1 MTMCIAWT
9 EGLENY
15 YESAVN
21 DQEAIAKSCIEQ
33 NGDGSNFISVP
44 EIPNFSCPT
53 LVKVPLGNDWQQ
65 LSSAVNHFD
74 ANSLGIKNNTSN
86 PIPNHT
92 QALGG
97 GRNSIAQLGVPPFV
111 QSAQGQINTG
121 MINDN
126 DDELAPLTKI
136 NNTDDLVPLPK
147 IAADELTP
155 LPDLRRSKILKNL
168 LSKMMSADCN
178 INKFKYKPPV
188 FEVGIGELTIEEPT
202 KSIKETKTEGNVVY
216 VTYDDGSVAVFMED
230 GSILEIEAPTK
241 NVTKTKEEGNIVYN
255 TYDDGSEA
263 VIMEDGAVLEIEA
276 PKNPEKTVTKKIHL

>member
-74 ANSLGIKNNTSN
+74 ANSLGIKNNPSN

-121 MINDN
+121 IN
-126 DDELAPLTKI
+126 T
-136 NNTDDLVPLPK
+136 
-147 IAADELTP
+147 
-155 LPDLRRSKILKNL
+155 L
-168 LSKMMSADCN
+168 LDVFVN
-178 INKFKYKPPV
+178 IQLIV
-188 FEVGIGELTIEEPT
+188 FI
-202 KSIKETKTEGNVVY
+202 
-216 VTYDDGSVAVFMED
+216 
-230 GSILEIEAPTK
+230 
-241 NVTKTKEEGNIVYN
+241 
-255 TYDDGSEA
+255 
-263 VIMEDGAVLEIEA
+263 
-276 PKNPEKTVTKKIHL
+276 